1 MKYLIDPQTL
11 EPITCERCDYFP
23 ATHELEYTDNGEDAC
38 DFVCSICAAK
48 NSEPK

>member
-11 EPITCERCDYFP
+11 EAITCERCGYSP
-23 ATHELEYTDNGEDAC
+23 ATHELEYTTDGADAC

-48 NSEPK
+48 DSETK